1 MSILRLIKTIGKDIE
16 SRYEDVNWGGC
27 GVVALHLGRQLEGL
41 GIDCE
46 VVVMSREE
54 VSTGDV
60 LQYKEENGS
69 ASFQG
74 MEDEFCF
81 DYNHILI
88 KFKHRGR
95 TYLADSEGVYSSF
108 EQAVRTFTRDCD
120 EEVRYPVHGISL
132 NDLEKEV
139 KDGDNW
145 NTTFNRKQI
154 PGITA
159 TIAKH
164 FRKYKK
170 TNKKKWWRVA

>member
-1 MSILRLIKTIGKDIE
+1 MSVLRLIKTIGKDIE

-54 VSTGDV
+54 VSTDDV

-74 MEDEFCF
+74 MADEFCF

-88 KFKHRGR
+88 KFKSRGR
-95 TYLADSEGVYSSF
+95 TYLADSEGVYPSF
-108 EQAVRTFTRDCD
+108 SEAVEAFGADQRY
-120 EEVRYPVHGISL
+120 EVYGVGL
-132 NDLEKEV
+132 DDLEQEV
-139 KDGDNW
+139 KVKGNW
-145 NTTFNRKQI
+145 NTRFQRKQI
-154 PGITA
+154 PGIRA

-164 FRKYKK
+164 FRQYKK
-170 TNKKKWWRVA
+170 TSEKKRRIV